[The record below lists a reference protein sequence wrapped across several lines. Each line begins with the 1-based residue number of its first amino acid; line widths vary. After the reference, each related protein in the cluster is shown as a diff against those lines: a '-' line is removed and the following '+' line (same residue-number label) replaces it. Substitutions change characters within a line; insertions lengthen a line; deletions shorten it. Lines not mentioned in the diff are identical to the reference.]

1 MSVLYGTMLYSSVC
15 CRSRTSSSHGRVCHV
30 PSGAMEK
37 VPGRWPTCREG
48 FTHWCPQGSTNYP
61 GAAPIVEEMSFQSTL
76 NSGVIKDGPKLCCK
90 SRLVLFYWFWNS
102 GQKFNLSISTQE
114 CSQRGSAS
122 CPWSVCKAANK
133 GEGGT
138 PPKAPSELCRSHRW
152 GTAFMFSC
160 LAPLT
165 WGHHRGYGHL
175 IFLSVLPSQLQLQM
189 YLLNP
194 LPPAIGPSRLQSP
207 VEADSRRS
215 HQKTFPGQEEV

>member
-1 MSVLYGTMLYSSVC
+1 MAPNSAVRADFFCSTEFRTVA
-15 CRSRTSSSHGRVCHV
+15 RSLTWVFL
-30 PSGAMEK
+30 P
-37 VPGRWPTCREG
+37 
-48 FTHWCPQGSTNYP
+48 
-61 GAAPIVEEMSFQSTL
+61 
-76 NSGVIKDGPKLCCK
+76 KDALK
-90 SRLVLFYWFWNS
+90 
-102 GQKFNLSISTQE
+102 E
-114 CSQRGSAS
+114 GSAS

-165 WGHHRGYGHL
+165 WGHHRGYRHL
-175 IFLSVLPSQLQLQM
+175 IFLSILPSQLQLQM

-194 LPPAIGPSRLQSP
+194 LPPALGPSRLQSL

-215 HQKTFPGQEEV
+215 HQKTFPGQEEE